1 MWLAL
6 FLIPAVRTIDEVV
19 HDFGFEWVFNVAIPL
34 TAACMTAAA
43 LQYGYRRAAK
53 TVVGFSVAGFVI
65 VFALSVAIIPFVI
78 EESVDAGFGIL
89 MLVSPFIL
97 AVMVLPFS
105 LYIARLWKK
114 MFAMCSRS
122 TCLVLCLIPFL
133 FLAYAWSTSVVTT
146 KQDTKHSSVESS
158 SNNERSEV
166 ASNQIVIEDMPLDGQ
181 RAVTDGSQYNEL
193 DAIHTNKQAGLKIR
207 YLSEYVQVIDV
218 SNTST
223 KFRTSD
229 GAVLVFELIGELP
242 PHSITEFPSKDLEVQ
257 YRLSYLNKGNG
268 WGNFLPYQVG
278 DYVGYLG
285 LYVKPGSTCRHEVFM
300 TEMSD
305 SNWYR
310 FGIEDCGKDP
320 DLDRTTLFTM
330 IAWLEFV
337 R

>member
-1 MWLAL
+1 VWLAL